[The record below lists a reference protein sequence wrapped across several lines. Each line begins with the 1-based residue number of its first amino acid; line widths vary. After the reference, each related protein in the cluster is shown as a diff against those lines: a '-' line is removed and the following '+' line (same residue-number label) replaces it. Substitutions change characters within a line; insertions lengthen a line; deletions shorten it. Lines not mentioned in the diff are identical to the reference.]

1 VKRYYFKMLSGS
13 SEYEDTEF
21 EDDFDDLDE
30 FEEIED

>member
-1 VKRYYFKMLSGS
+1 MLSES

-30 FEEIED
+30 FEVTED